1 MSQGLCSRAAIVA
14 CTAAALLAIAVPT
27 TVQAQGRSEER
38 AATPRGGTQEDEN
51 IRVPAGRNVRGEAG
65 ESAPMAKAPTGTR
78 SRGANECKVHFD
90 NRSALFIAT
99 YAEGS
104 YRGELSPWGDVQTF
118 VVAGRTRL
126 YARATFTDGT
136 VSTWGPRVVDCPAG
150 GDYQWL
156 LYQ

>member
-1 MSQGLCSRAAIVA
+1 MSPSSTSRSVVTGLAVL
-14 CTAAALLAIAVPT
+14 ALLAIAVPT
-27 TVQAQGRSEER
+27 TAQAQGKSEER
-38 AATPRGGTQEDEN
+38 AATPRGAAAEDEN
-51 IRVPAGRNVRGEAG
+51 IRVAAGRNVKGEAG
-65 ESAPMAKAPTGTR
+65 EPAPMAKAPSGTR

-118 VVAGRTRL
+118 VIAGRTRL

-150 GDYQWL
+150 GDYQWM

>member
-1 MSQGLCSRAAIVA
+1 MFQRSHRHAAITVF
-14 CTAAALLAIAVPT
+14 TAAALLAIAAPT
-27 TVQAQGRSEER
+27 SLHAQGKSEER
-38 AATPRGGTQEDEN
+38 AATPRGAAEEDEN
-51 IRVPAGRNVRGEAG
+51 IRVPAGRNVRGETG
-65 ESAPMAKAPTGTR
+65 ESAPMAKAPAGTR

-118 VVAGRTRL
+118 VIAGRTRL

-150 GDYQWL
+150 GDYQWM

>member
-1 MSQGLCSRAAIVA
+1 MSQSSSSRAFITVFS
-14 CTAAALLAIAVPT
+14 TAVLLAIAAPT
-27 TVQAQGRSEER
+27 TLRAQGKSEER
-38 AATPRGGTQEDEN
+38 AATARGSAEDDEN
-51 IRVPAGRNVRGEAG
+51 IRVPAGRNVRGAAG
-65 ESAPMAKAPTGTR
+65 ESAPMAKAPAGTR

-118 VVAGRTRL
+118 VIAGRTRL

-150 GDYQWL
+150 GDYQWM